1 MAKLIDFEREYMLFA
16 AAKLRGNGE
25 IKDEELT
32 GLLNETMKEW
42 LSTKASYLGDRTP
55 DEYFAAM
62 SADELVNMMSD
73 YCAANMNV
81 PEPLYGRISKTPE
94 CIPALKELLLSGNAA
109 SAARST
115 ALMLLCEMNAEDIFA
130 VCAEMLG
137 QDGDISEIAAAKL
150 KTGDYSVAEI
160 LNSKYETA
168 DSAAKAII
176 LDVLACYPGIDAT
189 ADKLIDR
196 LYNDTE
202 RRAFYANISGKFGD
216 ERLLEPLMRLSQLS
230 DMEYFDYIEI
240 INAIDA
246 LGGDPG
252 VIREFYGDPDYEALR
267 FVSDDSESEN

>member
-16 AAKLRGNGE
+16 AGKLRGNGE
-25 IKDEELT
+25 IKEEELT
-32 GLLNETMKEW
+32 GLLNDTMKEW
-42 LSTKASYLGDRTP
+42 LSTKAAYLGDRTP

-62 SADELVNMMSD
+62 SAEELVD
-73 YCAANMNV
+73 LLERYCTANMNV
-81 PEPLYGRISKTPE
+81 PEPLYGRIGKTTG
-94 CIPALKELLLSGNAA
+94 CIPGLRKLAESSSANT
-109 SAARST
+109 AARSS
-115 ALMLLCEMNAEDIFA
+115 ALMLLCEMNADGIA
-130 VCAEMLG
+130 GICADMLG
-137 QDGDISEIAAAKL
+137 QADDISEIAANKL
-150 KTGDYSVAEI
+150 KACGYEVIDT
-160 LNSKYETA
+160 LNSRYTTA
-168 DSAAKAII
+168 DSATKAVI
-176 LDVLACYPGIDAT
+176 LDILACYPGIDAT

-252 VIREFYGDPDYEALR
+252 TIREFYGDPDYEVLR
-267 FVSDDSESEN
+267 IAETDNDTDN